1 MLGLAL
7 FTLLY
12 QTSAR
17 HSIDIGG
24 FDTAYV
30 QGFHEAQSDAS
41 IYLLGSDGQARWSR
55 ERSFLIFPQAGL
67 PASVTLR
74 LRGWRP
80 SEPPP
85 QVRILLNSKV
95 ILAEFQTTGQWEE
108 RQLPLNAGLGKAND
122 VVLEIQATPT
132 TRLPDDGREVG
143 ILLDHVVYQVKPA
156 QNGLIL
162 PYPAQI
168 LYGAWLTLL
177 LWLYPQPPTTI
188 RQLYVRLFLLL
199 SVGLI
204 FLCCYRLQP
213 PLYPYPLRWFLPG
226 LNCFLLA
233 LMLIK
238 HGPKLLE
245 YYPKLPDLIA
255 LVGISL
261 WTGAI
266 LLVAQH
272 HVTLSVPGV
281 EKDFRVFATRTGNLT
296 EVLRAD
302 GFYNLGYPLLLWLG
316 QKFTENNAF
325 LAAKFIA
332 ALSGTLLLSTSYWLS
347 SRLFSNLL
355 ALLTL
360 LILAFNPLII
370 EYALYVG
377 SDLPFAAF
385 TLLSITLLIRNQQQI
400 SKTHLVLAGLT
411 GGLAFLIRHSGFL
424 ILFWGLLY
432 LLFFQD
438 KAKIK
443 PLLWFTFG
451 FFLAAMPQL
460 SINTLQ
466 MGQPFYNQQAKNI
479 WLAVY
484 GNTDWGRW
492 GEVPDSIA
500 LPELMLRDP
509 VRFLANWGRNM
520 VAFGGSGAE
529 DTSQFGQALQL
540 RLLGWPANWLAILG
554 ILGWLFQLRNWK
566 TAVAREAKD
575 LKIQSGILLF
585 SLLFVGI
592 SSLAFL
598 LPRFLLSLAPL
609 YAIAAT
615 WLISQAAKKLVQRA
629 NERII
634 IVWLGLLLCQNGNF
648 ATATQFVLT
657 QQPPAEVA
665 AVDLVLKTLPPR
677 TSFFVQTRPNVPL
690 AKYSAL
696 AHRAIPWAAAA
707 SLLQQ
712 NQRLPTNYLLWDDS
726 FGPPMLPNQ
735 ICKRIGFT
743 AKYSLCELI
752 PNSK

>member
-24 FDTAYV
+24 FDTAYL
-30 QGFHEAQSDAS
+30 QGFHDAQADAS
-41 IYLLGSDGQARWSR
+41 TYLLGSDGQARWSR

-85 QVRILLNSKV
+85 QVRLLLNSKV
-95 ILAEFQTTGQWEE
+95 ILADFQTTGQWEE
-108 RQLPLNAGLGKAND
+108 HQLTLNAGLDKAND
-122 VVLEIQATPT
+122 VVLEIQTTPP
-132 TRLPDDGREVG
+132 TRLPEDGREVG
-143 ILLDHVVYQVKPA
+143 ILLDRVVYQVKPA

-168 LYGAWLTLL
+168 LYGACLTLL

-188 RQLYVRLFLLL
+188 HQLLIRLFLLL
-199 SVGLI
+199 SIGLI

-213 PLYPYPLRWFLPG
+213 PLYPYPLRWFIPG
-226 LNCFLLA
+226 LNGFLLA

-238 HGPKLLE
+238 HGPKLLDR
-245 YYPKLPDLIA
+245 YPQLPDLIA
-255 LVGISL
+255 FLGISL

-266 LLVAQH
+266 LLAAQH

-281 EKDFRVFATRTGNLT
+281 EKDFRVFATRTGNLA

-302 GFYNLGYPLLLWLG
+302 GFYNLGYPLLLWFG
-316 QKFTENNAF
+316 QKFTETNAF

-332 ALSGTLLLSTSYWLS
+332 ALSGALLLSTGYWLS
-347 SRLFSNLL
+347 RRLFSNLL

-385 TLLSITLLIRNQQQI
+385 TLLSITLLLSKQQQK
-400 SKTHLVLAGLT
+400 SKSHLVLAGLT
-411 GGLAFLIRHSGFL
+411 GGLAFLIRHSGLL

-432 LLFFQD
+432 LIFFQA
-438 KAKIK
+438 KARIK
-443 PLLWFTFG
+443 PFLWFAFG

-466 MGQPFYNQQAKNI
+466 TGQPFYNQQAKNI

-484 GNTDWGRW
+484 GDTDWGRW
-492 GEVPDSIA
+492 GEVPNSIA
-500 LPELMLRDP
+500 LSELILRDP
-509 VRFLANWGRNM
+509 GRFLTNWGKNF
-520 VAFGGSGAE
+520 VAFIGSGAE
-529 DTSQFGQALQL
+529 DSSQFGQALQL

-554 ILGWLFQLRNWK
+554 LLGWLFQLRNWK
-566 TAVAREAKD
+566 TASGSEAKE

-598 LPRFLLSLAPL
+598 LPRFFLPLTPL
-609 YAIAAT
+609 YALAAT
-615 WLISQAAKKLVQRA
+615 WFISQATKNLAQCA
-629 NERII
+629 NKQII
-634 IVWLGLLLCQNGNF
+634 IIWLGLLLCQKGNF
-648 ATATQFVLT
+648 ATATQFVLA
-657 QQPPAEVA
+657 QQPSAEVA
-665 AVDLVLKTLPPR
+665 AVDLVLQTLPPK
-677 TSFFVQTRPNVPL
+677 TSFFAQTRPNVPL

-707 SLLQQ
+707 PLMQQ
-712 NQRLPTNYLLWDDS
+712 NQTLPTNYLLWDDS
-726 FGPPMLPNQ
+726 FGPPRLPNH
-735 ICKRIGFT
+735 ICKRIGVA
-743 AKYSLCELI
+743 AKYSLWELM
-752 PNSK
+752 PKPK